1 MNDKTIAIYLSDP
14 FMIKLFKQLCDD
26 LVNSIKL
33 IIVEDKNDLHKY
45 NIIITDNLTLEQIA
59 DNFNQSQKI
68 LCMGELRDISKINNI
83 RYQISFIKIPF
94 KFKDLEKRALNLF
107 SSLDSDLKQ
116 IKQFKEFSYN
126 SRSRTLERNKKTLR
140 MTEKENE
147 IFKLLLSYNE
157 NYVSKEKLLK
167 EVWNY
172 NRDIDTHTL
181 ETHIYSLRQ
190 KINKQLKLK
199 DLIIYREKQGY
210 LINKT
215 FI

>member
-1 MNDKTIAIYLSDP
+1 MNNKTIAIYLSDP

-26 LVNSIKL
+26 LANSIKP
-33 IIVEDKNDLHKY
+33 IIVEDKHDLQKY

-59 DNFNQSQKI
+59 DHFNQSQQI

-126 SRSRTLERNKKTLR
+126 SRSRILERNKKTLR

-172 NRDIDTHTL
+172 NRNIDTHTL